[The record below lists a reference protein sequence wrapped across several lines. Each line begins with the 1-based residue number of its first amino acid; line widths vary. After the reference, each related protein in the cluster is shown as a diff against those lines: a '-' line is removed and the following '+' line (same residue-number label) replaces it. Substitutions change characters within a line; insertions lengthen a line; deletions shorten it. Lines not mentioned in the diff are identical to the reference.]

1 MYYGAILSLNTLYK
15 PLYTHFVTLTP
26 YQIVVPVL
34 AIIAISYAWNLVMR
48 QKKTIWEALL
58 WTLFWGALGAIA
70 FSPGLLSY
78 LTAFSGIKSQ
88 ANAVLVTCIGIL
100 FFMVFYIV
108 VRLEEMEQRQTRMV
122 RALALKEA
130 ELGKNESKRSE

>member
-1 MYYGAILSLNTLYK
+1 MN
-15 PLYTHFVTLTP
+15 LTP

-34 AIIAISYAWNLVMR
+34 ALVAISYAWNLVMR

-58 WTLFWGALGAIA
+58 WTFFWGSIGAIA
-70 FSPGLLSY
+70 FSPSLLSY
-78 LTAFSGIKSQ
+78 LTTISGIKSE
-88 ANAVLVTCIGIL
+88 ATAVLVTCIGIL

-130 ELGKNESKRSE
+130 ELNGKESKE